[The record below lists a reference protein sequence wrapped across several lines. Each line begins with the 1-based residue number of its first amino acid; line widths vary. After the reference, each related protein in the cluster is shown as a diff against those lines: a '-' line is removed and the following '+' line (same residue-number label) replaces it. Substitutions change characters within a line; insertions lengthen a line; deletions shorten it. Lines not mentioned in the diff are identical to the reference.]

1 MKWRKTR
8 RESMEKLKR
17 WFNEHRTETVGF
29 GVFLVVFIVLT
40 GGVLYYSF
48 VEPPRDTK
56 SATKQE
62 TSVAVKGEKE
72 KTEKE
77 EKDKKEKDKKET
89 DTAKDNKKESG
100 TAKKDTADKDKEK
113 NEETEKKQET
123 TQKTEDSKTTE
134 TVAAPVVSEATEQT
148 EQPAD
153 SGTSAP
159 ATATKPES
167 SNTQNSQPD
176 SAPGKETS
184 TQETPAQPEPEPQPV
199 WHEPVYESRWVVDQA
214 AWDEIVS
221 EPIYAEVS
229 RAICNGCGA
238 DITDCIDEH
247 GYNAMMSGN
256 MSCGSYHVATETVQT
271 GTNNYTIHHDE
282 VGHWEQVLV
291 QEGYWE

>member
-1 MKWRKTR
+1 
-8 RESMEKLKR
+8 MEKLKR

-77 EKDKKEKDKKET
+77 EKDKKET

-134 TVAAPVVSEATEQT
+134 TVAAPVVSEATEQK
-148 EQPAD
+148 EQPAN

-176 SAPGKETS
+176 SAPEKETS
-184 TQETPAQPEPEPQPV
+184 TQETPAQPEPKPQPV

-282 VGHWEQVLV
+282 IGHWEQVLV